1 MDKKE
6 AESMIRKF
14 FPEAG
19 KPFLVELE
27 LVPSE
32 SGIEE
37 IANSARLMNSMIHGE
52 EIIPGVRVARV
63 YNQAETT
70 DSLIVGQINEKAST
84 IFKEALN
91 SIGIAQKSLWE
102 LERELKNK
110 FDEED
115 REEDS

>member
-32 SGIEE
+32 NGIEE
-37 IANSARLMNSMIHGE
+37 IANSARLMSSMINGE
-52 EIIPGVRVARV
+52 EIIPGVKVARV
-63 YNQAETT
+63 YSQAETI
-70 DSLIVGQINEKAST
+70 DSLIVGKINEDSDAM
-84 IFKEALN
+84 FKKALN
-91 SIGIAQKSLWE
+91 SIAVAQKCLWE
-102 LERELKNK
+102 LERELRNK

-115 REEDS
+115 REENS